1 MLLRTWRH
9 RNSRSL
15 LLGLQSGK
23 DTLEESLVAAF
34 KAKHTLAFSSVQFSH
49 SVVSDSLWP
58 HGLLHARLLCTSPT
72 PGVYSS
78 IALVMPSNHLILC
91 RSLLLLP
98 SIFPIIRVF
107 FEELVLHIRWPNYWS
122 FSFSIGPS
130 NPLEKEMATHS
141 SILAWRILWTEPGVL
156 LSIGSHRVGH
166 DWSD

>member
-72 PGVYSS
+72 PGVYSNS
-78 IALVMPSNHLILC
+78 CPSRWWCHPTISSSVVPFSSCLPSFPSSGSFSKSWFFTSGGQIIGVSALALVLPIHWRRKWQPTPVFLPGESC
-91 RSLLLLP
+91 GRSLVCCSP
-98 SIFPIIRVF
+98 
-107 FEELVLHIRWPNYWS
+107 
-122 FSFSIGPS
+122 
-130 NPLEKEMATHS
+130 
-141 SILAWRILWTEPGVL
+141 
-156 LSIGSHRVGH
+156 
-166 DWSD
+166 